1 MARVSRK
8 PCSGGGGVGLVLTLM
23 GRGTSVLGGGN
34 LLTGR
39 GRRRKEEVM
48 WYGDLKMMSKSVY
61 HKI

>member
-1 MARVSRK
+1 M
-8 PCSGGGGVGLVLTLM
+8 
-23 GRGTSVLGGGN
+23 LGGGN